1 MASVSRF
8 LLLHRVGRTKTRFV
22 PVESHDSTYF
32 RWREA
37 KERALAER
45 ATSPDI
51 REIYLN
57 LADWYRCLAE
67 NAEAL
72 EGRDSATRNNHSG
85 PTPWD

>member
-1 MASVSRF
+1 M
-8 LLLHRVGRTKTRFV
+8 
-22 PVESHDSTYF
+22 PVESHTSTYF

-37 KERALAER
+37 NERELAKR
-45 ATSPDI
+45 AASADI
-51 REIYLN
+51 KEIYSS

-72 EGRDSATRNNHSG
+72 EGKDGISSDKLAG

>member
-1 MASVSRF
+1 MAAASRF
-8 LLLHRVGRTKTRFV
+8 LLLHRVGRTKTRVV

-51 REIYLN
+51 KEIYLN

-67 NAEAL
+67 NAEVL
-72 EGRDSATRNNHSG
+72 EGRHAPCTNIHRER
-85 PTPWD
+85 TPWD

>member
-1 MASVSRF
+1 MPIEAHS
-8 LLLHRVGRTKTRFV
+8 
-22 PVESHDSTYF
+22 STYF

-37 KERALAER
+37 NERELAER

-51 REIYLN
+51 KEIYLN

-72 EGRDSATRNNHSG
+72 EGRDGSHPYIQAE

>member
-1 MASVSRF
+1 M
-8 LLLHRVGRTKTRFV
+8 VGQTKTRVV

-45 ATSPDI
+45 ATAPDI
-51 REIYLN
+51 KEIYLN

-72 EGRDSATRNNHSG
+72 EGRDGTIRSSHAE

>member
-1 MASVSRF
+1 M
-8 LLLHRVGRTKTRFV
+8 VGQTKTRFV
-22 PVESHDSTYF
+22 PVESHSSTYF

-37 KERALAER
+37 KERELAER
-45 ATSPDI
+45 ASSGDI
-51 REIYLN
+51 KEIYLN

-72 EGRDSATRNNHSG
+72 EGRESATRDSHSE